1 MGKLNCASWFIQFSI
16 NTTDNILSYLKIPM
30 INKEQVEHKIY
41 GHSECIITEFPKCI
55 IFYYVVDNIIII
67 LYYIFIIL

>member
-41 GHSECIITEFPKCI
+41 GHSECIITEFPKLYFI
-55 IFYYVVDNIIII
+55 TLLII
-67 LYYIFIIL
+67 LLLYINDSYVYL